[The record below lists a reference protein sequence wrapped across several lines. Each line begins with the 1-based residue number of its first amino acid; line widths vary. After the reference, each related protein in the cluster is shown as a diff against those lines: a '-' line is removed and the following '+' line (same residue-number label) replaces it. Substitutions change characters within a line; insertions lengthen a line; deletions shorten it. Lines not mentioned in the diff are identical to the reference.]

1 MKDNKT
7 PTTTQ
12 KKAIAGWE
20 DDGGAR
26 VPAGNEVARV
36 EGDRR
41 TSDRDHL
48 DASHDSDARGEHR
61 YPDTHQTRI
70 EQQARQHRD
79 DLKARL
85 GGRGPASGR
94 RH

>member
-1 MKDNKT
+1 MKDIKT

-26 VPAGNEVARV
+26 VPGNEVARV
-36 EGDRR
+36 ESDRR

-61 YPDTHQTRI
+61 YPDTHQTPT

-85 GGRGPASGR
+85 GGPGPASGR
-94 RH
+94 RR